1 MIEGVKVIHLK
12 RIPDERGA
20 VFHML
25 KKTDEHFIEFGE
37 IYFSCGHIGAIKA
50 WHVHKK
56 MTLNN
61 CCISGMLKL
70 VLYDSRTGSKTNGEV
85 MEIFMGEQNYVLVQV
100 PPGVVNG
107 YKAYGE
113 KMAIMANCA
122 TLPYDPDEIEYI
134 DPLNNDIPYDWA
146 LKNK

>member
-1 MIEGVKVIHLK
+1 
-12 RIPDERGA
+12 
-20 VFHML
+20 
-25 KKTDEHFIEFGE
+25 
-37 IYFSCGHIGAIKA
+37 
-50 WHVHKK
+50 
-56 MTLNN
+56 
-61 CCISGMLKL
+61 MLKL
-70 VLYDSRTGSKTNGEV
+70 VLYDSRTDSKTTGEV

-107 YKAYGE
+107 YKAYGD

-134 DPLNNDIPYDWA
+134 DPLNNDIPYDWS